1 MAIEIKPRKALMIR
15 KMHQEHPELSAAE
28 IARRTGAH
36 HGYAKA
42 MLNGRT
48 KPGRVDQPPQTGPG
62 ERQREP
68 A

>member
-1 MAIEIKPRKALMIR
+1 MGIEIKPRKALMIR
-15 KMHQEHPELSAAE
+15 KMHEENPELSAAE

-48 KPGRVDQPPQTGPG
+48 KPTRS
-62 ERQREP
+62 REP
-68 A
+68 ALGDRQRA

>member
-1 MAIEIKPRKALMIR
+1 MGIEIKPRKALLI
-15 KMHQEHPELSAAE
+15 KKLHEEQPELSAAE

-48 KPGRVDQPPQTGPG
+48 KP
-62 ERQREP
+62 QRAPEP
-68 A
+68 ALAGQQEG